1 MNGIDYGERFERF
14 REIYRRPDGKKWSN
28 MDIERATGGFVRG
41 NYITNLKA
49 GRIEQPGIDRLA
61 AIAQVMGFPT
71 ELWFHKDRE
80 PVEEVEAQKRPVT
93 LADKLNLLFEVRIN
107 HTTGRPFTNREL
119 AELTYG
125 QLDEETI
132 TAAREGK
139 VADLRGAQYV
149 ALSNVFGVDVSYW
162 YSQPG
167 ELPPLDPDTVTAL
180 RNEKARAALNKFNER
195 SSRQQ
200 DLILSL
206 LDQLAEKEKDVE
218 GPT

>member
-1 MNGIDYGERFERF
+1 MNGIDYGERFEHF
-14 REIYRRPDGKKWSN
+14 REIYRRPDGKRWSN
-28 MDIERATGGFVRG
+28 ADIERATGGFVRG

-61 AIAQVMGFPT
+61 AIAQVMGFPA
-71 ELWFHKDRE
+71 ELWFQKYRE
-80 PVEEVEAQKRPVT
+80 PAGGADGQQQPLT
-93 LADKLNLLFEVRIN
+93 LADKLELLFGLRTN
-107 HTTGRPFTNREL
+107 HATDRPFTNREL

-125 QLDEETI
+125 QLDEDTI
-132 TAAREGK
+132 SAAREGK

-162 YSQPG
+162 YSRPG
-167 ELPPLDPDTVTAL
+167 ELPPLDPDTITAL
-180 RNEKARAALNKFNER
+180 RNEKVRAALNKFNER

-206 LDQLAEKEKDVE
+206 LDQLAEKEEDVE

>member
-1 MNGIDYGERFERF
+1 MDYGERFERF

-28 MDIERATGGFVRG
+28 MDIERATEGFVRG

-80 PVEEVEAQKRPVT
+80 PVEEAEGQKRPAT
-93 LADKLNLLFEVRIN
+93 LADKLNLLFELRIN
-107 HTTGRPFTNREL
+107 HATGRPFTNRDL
-119 AELTYG
+119 VELTYG

-139 VADLRGAQYV
+139 VADLRGTQYV

-167 ELPPLDPDTVTAL
+167 ELPPLDPDTITAL

-195 SSRQQ
+195 SSQQQ

-206 LDQLAEKEKDVE
+206 LDQLAEKEEDVE